1 MSRTAAGKAGTVFGS
16 LALMGCMGYLPLYF
30 RQTKDNLYMREGGLG
45 NQILASPGNLSP
57 TRDVGPDPDY
67 DNTTGAYRG
76 IGYRGKGIAKD
87 GKALSEARSDVDGTA
102 A

>member
-1 MSRTAAGKAGTVFGS
+1 MSRAAAGKASTVFAS

-30 RQTKDNLYMREGGLG
+30 RQTKENLYMREGGLG

-87 GKALSEARSDVDGTA
+87 GRALPNDDA
-102 A
+102 